1 MTWTQACLWGHL
13 FVYVS
18 FCSTEAIGMYDAGE
32 LNDPAGRFESKS
44 DERRLLCR
52 CVLCT
57 TKNRSLCIVYRVLKR
72 ADQWL
77 LLPSSIES
85 WSANSGADHLEIL
98 TSKKVDQQIRVM
110 IVNKQI
116 ARAPPNATSI
126 TSDKI
131 LLSSAG
137 WSTLYCEIRG
147 RDTLV
152 PSMCG
157 RAGGKQFVARQKSKM
172 GCFVCRAEAQ
182 FM

>member
-18 FCSTEAIGMYDAGE
+18 SCSTEAIGMYDAGE
-32 LNDPAGRFESKS
+32 LDVPAGRFDSKS

-57 TKNRSLCIVYRVLKR
+57 TKNRSLCIVYRVLTW

-85 WSANSGADHLEIL
+85 WSANSGADHLQIL

-116 ARAPPNATSI
+116 ARAPLNATSI

-152 PSMCG
+152 PSMSG
-157 RAGGKQFVARQKSKM
+157 NSGEKHFAARQKSKI
-172 GCFVCRAEAQ
+172 CLCCV
-182 FM
+182 